1 VDSEETLVWVVILVI
16 FTIVI
21 CLIIADNKK
30 FNKVQ
35 AQLRKKEAEKAAAA
49 KAKTIAAAKAKAEEE
64 AQVRARNALMQKYET
79 ALNFSTYELAEIV
92 INLVDLN
99 SYDKLKDVASVLTDP
114 THIDEVLSDASK
126 MLAEGY
132 ESAIKEIATTRC
144 ADINYQ
150 EETVSKKLA
159 ALVASCVAIGR
170 GAIGKKI
177 GVVVGAV
184 DSSVAKG
191 TIRKTKKWEA

>member
-1 VDSEETLVWVVILVI
+1 MNGEYSVLFVSIIVIFITLFILIPVVIDEQKEKGQKELK
-16 FTIVI
+16 
-21 CLIIADNKK
+21 DDE
-30 FNKVQ
+30 
-35 AQLRKKEAEKAAAA
+35 KKEKSPRNDAVAELFLA
-49 KAKTIAAAKAKAEEE
+49 KGRSLEKFDS
-64 AQVRARNALMQKYET
+64 ALT
-79 ALNFSTYELAEIV
+79 FSTYELAEIV

-126 MLAEGY
+126 MLTEGY

-144 ADINYQ
+144 VDINYQ

-177 GVVVGAV
+177 GMVVSAV
-184 DSSVAKG
+184 DSTVAKG
-191 TIRKTKKWEA
+191 AIRKTKKWEA